1 MTTSVG
7 VGSGLTS
14 ALGTRNRVP
23 VDTMA
28 HDFYSIYGTTNPSNA
43 MVAFADY
50 VRAKSLS
57 GKEANALKKRLQD
70 QYGVE
75 IFGFGPMTDSITEA
89 PSPPHRPLKCVP
101 VKAPS
106 LKRESTSNA
115 PGGVPAQIGPEP
127 EPSLRGFHYS
137 EGLALA
143 DDGIGAGKF
152 SGGGPVDAAGNSAL
166 RRGQE
171 DPGWKRR
178 PAKAGSAAGG
188 SGGVSNAGV
197 YGGGPM
203 GQEGEGPMSTNEDA
217 DHPWWTV
224 RHKRTGHVLG
234 FRRAPN
240 PHRAISLA
248 VGEHNVGAN
257 PSKRMK
263 PQHFEAVPGRV
274 NRDSATKFIP
284 VSEDSDQPNITQ
296 TGKLTVPGEPY
307 TLDDRQ
313 MFVISQLG
321 NGLFE
326 ITFDGV
332 RTRHALR
339 MADESIRFR
348 LLGWGGPY
356 LRHSPEITRW
366 LTTEAKI
373 GDHYVLDMQRGRAFI
388 VDEDGF
394 KAHVRAELFI

>member
-1 MTTSVG
+1 
-7 VGSGLTS
+7 
-14 ALGTRNRVP
+14 
-23 VDTMA
+23 
-28 HDFYSIYGTTNPSNA
+28 
-43 MVAFADY
+43 
-50 VRAKSLS
+50 
-57 GKEANALKKRLQD
+57 
-70 QYGVE
+70 
-75 IFGFGPMTDSITEA
+75 
-89 PSPPHRPLKCVP
+89 
-101 VKAPS
+101 
-106 LKRESTSNA
+106 
-115 PGGVPAQIGPEP
+115 
-127 EPSLRGFHYS
+127 
-137 EGLALA
+137 
-143 DDGIGAGKF
+143 
-152 SGGGPVDAAGNSAL
+152 
-166 RRGQE
+166 
-171 DPGWKRR
+171 
-178 PAKAGSAAGG
+178 
-188 SGGVSNAGV
+188 
-197 YGGGPM
+197 M
-203 GQEGEGPMSTNEDA
+203 GQEGEGPMGTNETE

-234 FRRAPN
+234 YRRAPN
-240 PHRAISLA
+240 PHHAVSLA
-248 VGEHNVGAN
+248 VGEHNVGAH

-263 PQHFEAVPGRV
+263 PQHFEAIKGRA
-274 NRDSATKFIP
+274 NRAVDTKMIP
-284 VSEDSDQPNITQ
+284 VAEDADQPMVTQ
-296 TGKLTVPGEPY
+296 TGKLTVPGEPF
-307 TLDDRQ
+307 TLEDRQ